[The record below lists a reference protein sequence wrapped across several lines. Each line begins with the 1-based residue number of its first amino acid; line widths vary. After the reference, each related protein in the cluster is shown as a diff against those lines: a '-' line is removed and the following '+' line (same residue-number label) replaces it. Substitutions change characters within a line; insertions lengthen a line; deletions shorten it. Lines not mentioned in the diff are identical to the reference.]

1 MGGRTHN
8 HLLMPRKLVGLVI
21 GTAMDRTAV
30 VAVQRFFVSPRTR
43 KIMRHVSKFF
53 AHDHHELCGV
63 GDRVQIEHWGP
74 ISRKKH
80 HTVVDIVQRHPQLD
94 GEPFP
99 MSRLQ
104 RPPGT
109 LDEVPPSRLS

>member
-1 MGGRTHN
+1 MGGHTH
-8 HLLMPRKLVGLVI
+8 LITPKKLVGIVI

-30 VAVQRFFVSPRTR
+30 VAVQRFFVHPRTR

-63 GDRVQIEHWGP
+63 GDRVQIAHWGP

-104 RPPGT
+104 RAPAE
-109 LDEVPPSRLS
+109 LDAVEPERLA